1 MKSCSE
7 CRCYS
12 YIEDDTKHIC
22 GVKANGYIF
31 PCTNPEC
38 CVGGCVKTYGKGN
51 RIPQVDLDTPM
62 KVLVVVVLLTL
73 VATSLKM

>member
-12 YIEDDTKHIC
+12 YIEDETKQIC
-22 GVKANGYIF
+22 GVKASGYIF
-31 PCTNPEC
+31 PCTNPDC
-38 CVGGCVKTYGKGN
+38 CVGGCVKTYGKGYM
-51 RIPQVDLDTPM
+51 IPETDLKTPM
-62 KVLVVVVLLTL
+62 ILLVVVVLLTL

>member
-12 YIEDDTKHIC
+12 YIEDETKHIC

-31 PCTNPEC
+31 PCNNPEC
-38 CVGGCVKTYGKGN
+38 CVGGCVKTYGKGR
-51 RIPQVDLDTPM
+51 RIPQMDLKTPVIM
-62 KVLVVVVLLTL
+62 LLVVVLLTL